1 MPPVISAIDTA
12 KHAGAA
18 NAEHGAWPP
27 TTDQYAMH
35 VQRIVVQILTVAQVL
50 PVLAAISGAQRAAD
64 LDGCI
69 QAVRLVD
76 AGIEH
81 ENSLCRIGTWCRGD
95 LGKPHAY
102 RQAHPALTGIV
113 TAVDLAVLVANE
125 DHVGIRRVEQE

>member
-18 NAEHGAWPP
+18 NAEHAAWPP
-27 TTDQYAMH
+27 TTGQHAVH

-64 LDGCI
+64 FDGCI
-69 QAVRLVD
+69 QAGRLVD

-81 ENSLCRIGTWCRGD
+81 ENPLCWIGTWCRGD
-95 LGKPHAY
+95 LRKPHAY
-102 RQAHPALTGIV
+102 R
-113 TAVDLAVLVANE
+113 
-125 DHVGIRRVEQE
+125 